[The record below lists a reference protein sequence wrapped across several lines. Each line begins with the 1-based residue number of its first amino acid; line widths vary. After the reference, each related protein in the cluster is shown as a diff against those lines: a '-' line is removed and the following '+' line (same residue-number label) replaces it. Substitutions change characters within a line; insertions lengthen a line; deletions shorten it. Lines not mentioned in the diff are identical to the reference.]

1 LSAHRKLQY
10 PSQPIYDI
18 IADVPAYQSFLPYC
32 ISSSVARWSNP
43 DAQFHRKWPEEA
55 VLEIGWGSVR
65 ERFTSRIYCVPGKY
79 VEAVGGNSKTRLD
92 ASDIAH
98 HNPPDISS
106 AAQDGVMTHLLTRW
120 SVQEVDEK
128 STRVALD
135 IEFQFANPMYAAMSS
150 AVAGRVADVMI
161 EAFEGR
167 VRAVMEGREKEG
179 NNVGHQADFKGVL

>member
-1 LSAHRKLQY
+1 MT
-10 PSQPIYDI
+10 
-18 IADVPAYQSFLPYC
+18 
-32 ISSSVARWSNP
+32 RWSNP
-43 DAQFHRKWPEEA
+43 DAQQHRQWPEEA

-92 ASDIAH
+92 RGDIAH
-98 HNPPDISS
+98 HNIPDTRA
-106 AAQDGVMTHLLTRW
+106 AAQDGIMTHLLTRW
-120 SVQEVDEK
+120 SVQEVDK
-128 STRVALD
+128 GSTRVGLD

-167 VRAVMEGREKEG
+167 VRTVMEGREKEG
-179 NNVGHQADFKGVL
+179 KTVGEQADLKGVL